1 MSDLVGSVIGSI
13 RIDARLGGGGMG
25 EVYRGFDTRLER
37 WVAVKTVRAD
47 RVRAAEFRQRFRRE
61 AKLIGKLGHPGIC
74 LVHDL
79 IETPGADFLVMEY
92 LEGSTLDRHVTTGF
106 PRARLYSIFA
116 QLANAL
122 AAAHGQHVVHRD
134 LKPEN
139 IHIGAG
145 DRAKILDFGIA
156 RSVVEGI
163 EPLAAPAMSA
173 EVFAI
178 DTEIS
183 TAPHA
188 DETELLAAGSPT
200 PAAATQVVGAR
211 LVGAEVYTGIG
222 EVVGTRGYM
231 SPEQAAGLQV
241 GTASDIYALG
251 LCLDSMLERCAK
263 AGAED
268 AREAQSLTA
277 RMLAADPQRRPSAV
291 EVERELER
299 LIELPRQ
306 RVRLRLRRR
315 LIVAAAMALLVLA
328 AAMAWLAQDARRAR
342 AEADRRRD
350 QAENLVEYL
359 LGELREQL
367 LGVGRVDLLDSVNQR
382 AQGYLDAVGA
392 DDSAATR
399 NARARLLGSRVA
411 VLMQRGEYAEAER
424 LAQAAL
430 APAEAQAEARSED
443 PAALRN
449 LAEVHYWLGYL
460 AMEQMRPPA
469 MAEAQFAPMV
479 ALRERVLALDPDGR
493 EARDELA
500 TALTSRAAATG
511 ARGPQA
517 LADLKRADALYRGM
531 ATAGDPG
538 LMGAHASTLAWLSS
552 AYEHAGDLP
561 AAANARAENVAI
573 LTALKQADPANAVW
587 SQDLAVALNFQMQ
600 LAQQLGR
607 DDEALALVRRSC
619 AMMDE
624 DRRRDPQNREYQR
637 GHAVCQSMLAGA
649 LLMAGQLADARAA
662 ALASVAALDTLVSE
676 AGAQSDWPMQALA
689 ARLRLAEVDA
699 ADGRCAPALAA
710 LEAIEQHADGGSLTR
725 LQRTRLRLLQGRC
738 LAQQG
743 DLAAAH
749 AAYAQSVAELG
760 EPGDDA
766 PAIDLAYAA
775 VAAIGMGDAAR
786 RALQLDRLRTRGYRG
801 TLVREACARAG
812 LSDCLEP

>member
-37 WVAVKTVRAD
+37 SVAVKTVRAD
-47 RVRAAEFRQRFRRE
+47 RMRAAEFRQRFRRE
-61 AKLIGKLGHPGIC
+61 AKLLGKLGHPGIC

-106 PRARLYSIFA
+106 SRARLYSIFA

-122 AAAHGQHVVHRD
+122 AAAHGQRVVHRD

-156 RSVVEGI
+156 RSVVEGV
-163 EPLAAPAMSA
+163 EPWMAQAVSPEAH
-173 EVFAI
+173 AI

-188 DETELLAAGSPT
+188 GETVSLATGSPT
-200 PAAATQVVGAR
+200 PVAATQVIGAR
-211 LVGAEVYTGIG
+211 MVGAEVYTGIG

-251 LCLDSMLERCAK
+251 LCLDGTLERSAG

-268 AREAQSLTA
+268 DREAQALIA

-291 EVERELER
+291 EVEQELKR
-299 LIELPRQ
+299 LIDLPRQ
-306 RVRLRLRRR
+306 RASLRLRRR
-315 LIVAAAMALLVLA
+315 LIAAAALALLVLA

-359 LGELREQL
+359 LGELRQQL
-367 LGVGRVDLLDSVNQR
+367 LGVGRVDLLDSVNER
-382 AQGYLDAVGA
+382 AQAYLDAAGA
-392 DDSAATR
+392 DDTAATR
-399 NARARLLGSRVA
+399 SARARLLGSRVA
-411 VLMQRGEYAEAER
+411 VLMQRGEYANAEQLVR
-424 LAQAAL
+424 AAL
-430 APAEAQAEARSED
+430 APAEAQAEATPQD

-469 MAEAQFAPMV
+469 VAEEQFAPMV

-500 TALTSRAAATG
+500 TALTSRAAAAG
-511 ARGPQA
+511 ARGQQA

-538 LMGAHASTLAWLSS
+538 LMGSHASTLAWLSS
-552 AYEHAGDLP
+552 AHEHAGDLP
-561 AAANARAENVAI
+561 AAASARAENVAI

-619 AMMDE
+619 TMMDE
-624 DRRRDPQNREYQR
+624 DRRRDLQNREYQR

-649 LLMAGQLADARAA
+649 LLMAGQFADARAA
-662 ALASVAALDTLVSE
+662 AVASVAALDTLVSE

-689 ARLRLAEVDA
+689 ARLRLAEVEA
-699 ADGRCAPALAA
+699 ADGQCATALAA
-710 LEAIEQHADGGSLTR
+710 LEAIEQHPDAGSLTR

-743 DLAAAH
+743 DAKAARTTYAQAAA
-749 AAYAQSVAELG
+749 ALG
-760 EPGDDA
+760 QLGDDA

-775 VAAIGMGDAAR
+775 IAAIGMRDTGR
-786 RALQLDRLRTRGYRG
+786 QALELGRLRARGYRG